1 MRGEE
6 AAAPR
11 IVVQNAQRKFSFQLP
26 ELQRFAEC
34 ALRESFR
41 SLPARRVRLRGIEEI
56 SAILVSD
63 RRIAQL
69 HRRFMNVAGPTDVIT
84 FHHGEIF
91 ISAETAVAQAQQFH
105 TTLEAEVRLYV
116 VHGILHLL
124 GFDDTTARAARVME
138 AKQTRIV
145 AAALKA
151 ADARS

>member
-1 MRGEE
+1 MKGE

-11 IVVQNAQRKFSFQLP
+11 IVVRNAQRKLPLQLP

-34 ALRESFR
+34 ALQQLWR
-41 SLPARRVRLRGIEEI
+41 SLPARCVRLRGIEEI

-69 HRRFMNVAGPTDVIT
+69 HRRFMNIAGPTDVIT

-91 ISAETAVAQAQQFH
+91 ISVETAAAHAQQFH
-105 TTLEAEVRLYV
+105 STLEPEVRLYL

-124 GFDDTTARAARVME
+124 GFDDTSARAARAME
-138 AKQTRIV
+138 AMQTRIV
-145 AAALKA
+145 AAASKA
-151 ADARS
+151 AERTS

>member
-1 MRGEE
+1 MRGE
-6 AAAPR
+6 AVAPR
-11 IVVQNAQRKFSFQLP
+11 IVVQNAQRKLSFQLL

-34 ALRESFR
+34 ALQQSWR
-41 SLPARRVRLRGIEEI
+41 SLPARRVRLRGIEKI

-69 HRRFMNVAGPTDVIT
+69 HRRFMNISGPTDVIT
-84 FHHGEIF
+84 FQHGEIF
-91 ISAETAVAQAQQFH
+91 ISAETAVAHAQQFH

-124 GFDDTTARAARVME
+124 GFDDTTPRAARVME

-145 AAALKA
+145 AAVLKA

>member
-1 MRGEE
+1 MRGE

-11 IVVQNAQRKFSFQLP
+11 IAVRNAQRKLSLQMP

-34 ALRESFR
+34 ALHESWR
-41 SLPARRVRLRGIEEI
+41 SLTARHVRLRGIEGI
-56 SAILVSD
+56 SAVLVSD
-63 RRIAQL
+63 RRIAHL
-69 HRRFMNVAGPTDVIT
+69 HRRFMNIAGPTDVIT
-84 FHHGEIF
+84 FQHGEIF
-91 ISAETAVAQAQQFH
+91 ISVETAAAHAQQFH

-124 GFDDTTARAARVME
+124 GFDDTTPRAARVME